1 MPELLE
7 SRNPS
12 TGETV
17 GTVPMTPVQEIPG
30 MVARARESL
39 ESWRGIGTKERGD
52 LLKPAGERLLAEAEE
67 IGTLITKEMGKTRR
81 SSVAEVANCG
91 KRFSR
96 AVDEIVNALNSE
108 EIEDRH
114 TRSTIYYDPFG
125 VCATIAPWNYPVSM
139 AQWMLL
145 PALIAGNTVVV
156 KPSEETPLSGQAYFD
171 ILSELLPEGVLQIIQ
186 GADEH
191 GKALVASDVDLI
203 AFTGS
208 RAAGKHIL
216 AAAAPGLKRVILE
229 LGGKDP
235 LVVLS
240 DADLDAAAKFALVS
254 CFENAGQM
262 CISTE
267 RIYVAEEV
275 ADEFQEKLVSLTAD
289 WKVGDGLE
297 EGVRMGPMVHDQQR
311 DHVLTHID
319 KAIEQGARVVAGGTG
334 HHDGFVMPTILVD
347 VSDDMDVMQEET
359 FGPVACIRPF
369 TNVDEAVELA
379 NKSPYGLGAVV
390 FGRDEDNAMAVARR
404 LDAGMI
410 GVNRGCFGASGA
422 PWIGAKESGYGFH
435 SSVAGHRQFAQARV
449 VSRAK

>member
-17 GTVPMTPVQEIPG
+17 DTVPVTPVEEIPLI
-30 MVARARESL
+30 VARARESL
-39 ESWRGIGTKERGD
+39 QSWRGMGIEARGE
-52 LLKPAGERLLAEAEE
+52 LLKPAGERLLEQAED
-67 IGTLITKEMGKTRR
+67 IGTLITREMGKTRR
-81 SSVAEVANCG
+81 SSVAEVSNCG

-96 AVDEIVNALNSE
+96 AVDEIVSALKSE

-114 TRSTIYYDPFG
+114 TRSSIYYDPFG

-171 ILSELLPEGVLQIIQ
+171 ILNDVLPANVLQIIH
-186 GADEH
+186 GADEQ

-235 LVVLS
+235 LVVLA

-267 RIYVAEEV
+267 RIYVADDV
-275 ADEFQEKLVSLTAD
+275 AEEFQQKLVDLTAV

-297 EGVRMGPMVHDQQR
+297 EDVRMGPMVHSQQR
-311 DHVLTHID
+311 DHVLSHID
-319 KAIEQGARVVAGGTG
+319 KAVEQGARVVAGGEG
-334 HHDGFVMPTILVD
+334 HHDGFVMPTILAGVA
-347 VSDDMDVMQEET
+347 DDMEVMQEET

-369 TNVDEAVELA
+369 STVDEAVELA
-379 NKSPYGLGAVV
+379 NNSPYGLGAVV

-422 PWIGAKESGYGFH
+422 PWVGAKESGYGFH
-435 SSVAGHRQFAQARV
+435 SSVQGHRQFAQARV